1 MASTAGLTI
10 ALVLS
15 LFCTATIITYFVNE
29 MNIDAEIEG
38 IVLPGAVATYNS
50 EQNFSSGTY
59 DLETLSRSG
68 SSAWIYS
75 QNVGLVYKG
84 GLSPDEAYLYIDNI
98 NPTSQGIITNTYIVN
113 NSIMEDYTI
122 VLKGQAGISN
132 NEIRVESDGF
142 HIPDF
147 TILGT
152 YTGYDNDF
160 IPYPNANKVTTA
172 NIVTNYY
179 DTSRGIAI
187 TSANPSTVTFTFN
200 GQQFYSNKLNKEESF
215 LGQQGTNR
223 YGGIGTKNYGT
234 TLQYFKSGNQIAGE
248 SENTDPLSNI
258 ATFLST
264 MITIIAWTLPETVL
278 PLTINILLIKTQ
290 VAALAICFFAW
301 IRGI

>member
-15 LFCTATIITYFVNE
+15 LFCTATVITYFVNE

-38 IVLPGAVATYNS
+38 IVLPGATTTYNS

-59 DLETLSRSG
+59 DLETLSKSG
-68 SSAWIYS
+68 SSAWVYS

-84 GLSPDEAYLYIDNI
+84 GLSSDEAYLYIDNI

-113 NSIMEDYTI
+113 NSVMEDYTI

-147 TILGT
+147 TILGG

-200 GQQFYSNKLNKEESF
+200 GQQFYSDKLNKEESF
-215 LGQQGTNR
+215 LGMQGTNR

-248 SENTDPLSNI
+248 SENIDPLSNI
-258 ATFLST
+258 ASFLST

-301 IRGI
+301 VRGI